1 MVWCTAYSPSGKGER
16 MTLYEGIIL
25 SNLFISLWTAYQMG
39 RAKSDIENLYEGVSL
54 AIDASTET

>member
-1 MVWCTAYSPSGKGER
+1 
-16 MTLYEGIIL
+16 MTLYEGVIL

-54 AIDASTET
+54 AITVSEDQATKT

>member
-1 MVWCTAYSPSGKGER
+1 

-25 SNLFISLWTAYQMG
+25 SNLFISLWTAHQLG

-54 AIDASTET
+54 AITCAEDQITKT

>member
-1 MVWCTAYSPSGKGER
+1 